1 MKKPLVYKIYYLDEE
16 VTVVTKSTMDGDY
29 IVVDKDTFTQVAF
42 SPSAYKIV
50 DNKLIKKPVEQT
62 NGKKQKR
69 FTLQEHDKFPGW
81 VVEKYNL
88 YEPIEYAIEK
98 PQWYDNKKHSVV
110 NKYD

>member
-50 DNKLIKKPVEQT
+50 DNKLIKKPVEQ
-62 NGKKQKR
+62 QM
-69 FTLQEHDKFPGW
+69 
-81 VVEKYNL
+81 EK
-88 YEPIEYAIEK
+88 
-98 PQWYDNKKHSVV
+98 NKKDLLCRKMT
-110 NKYD
+110 NFQDG

>member
-1 MKKPLVYKIYYLDEE
+1 
-16 VTVVTKSTMDGDY
+16 MDGDY

-69 FTLQEHDKFPGW
+69 FTLQECREM
-81 VVEKYNL
+81 EKDWL
-88 YEPIEYAIEK
+88 PVFLK
-98 PQWYDNKKHSVV
+98 
-110 NKYD
+110 

>member
-50 DNKLIKKPVEQT
+50 DNKLNQAKILLKKEGYMV
-62 NGKKQKR
+62 KKINR
-69 FTLQEHDKFPGW
+69 
-81 VVEKYNL
+81 
-88 YEPIEYAIEK
+88 
-98 PQWYDNKKHSVV
+98 
-110 NKYD
+110 

>member
-50 DNKLIKKPVEQT
+50 DNKLIKKP
-62 NGKKQKR
+62 
-69 FTLQEHDKFPGW
+69 
-81 VVEKYNL
+81 
-88 YEPIEYAIEK
+88 IEYVTEK
-98 PQWYDNKKHSVV
+98 PQWYDNKKHSIV